1 MTKPYSLLVLS
12 LRDAAFPISE
22 TRLAKAYHHG
32 SSLWGKI
39 AKLVT
44 KLADGKS
51 QNYFLKV
58 RVLLCPYV
66 SYSIF
71 NQSN

>member
-1 MTKPYSLLVLS
+1 MTEPYSLLVLS
-12 LRDAAFPISE
+12 LRDAAFPIPE
-22 TRLAKAYHHG
+22 TRLEKAYHYG

-58 RVLLCPYV
+58 RALLCPCV
-66 SYSIF
+66 SYPIF
-71 NQSN
+71 YQSN